1 MHLGRGETVTM
12 PHLPLVYL
20 FQGHS
25 KEIDTAAF
33 LFVAKAITVWDSFE
47 NNGCQLSQVLSIK
60 NRETK
65 K

>member
-1 MHLGRGETVTM
+1 M